1 MPVHILIN
9 ALGFSLIEIEL
20 PSLQVFSD
28 FSFFSASPSLE
39 MSDTFRIMIVGD
51 DVSNVFND

>member
-1 MPVHILIN
+1 MLN
-9 ALGFSLIEIEL
+9 ALVFSLIAIEL

-28 FSFFSASPSLE
+28 SSFISASPSLE